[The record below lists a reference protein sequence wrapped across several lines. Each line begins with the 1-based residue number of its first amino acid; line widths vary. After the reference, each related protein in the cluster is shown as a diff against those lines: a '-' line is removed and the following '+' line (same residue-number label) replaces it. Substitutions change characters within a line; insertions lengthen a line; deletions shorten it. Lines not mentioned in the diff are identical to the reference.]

1 MEKEKIQEISFGII
15 LCCGEASNYI
25 NEAFKMIKNYE
36 FDQANKCLVK
46 ANDSLVEAHSKQ
58 SSLLQQ
64 FAEGNEVEV
73 EIILVHA
80 QDHLMSSMNYKNFVE
95 EFFAVYK
102 KLKMIEEKISYS
114 VDSGA

>member
-1 MEKEKIQEISFGII
+1 MEKERIQEISFEII
-15 LCCGEASNYI
+15 LCCGEGCNYI
-25 NEAFKMIKNYE
+25 NEAFKMIKKYE
-36 FDQANKCLVK
+36 FDKANECLVK

-58 SSLLQQ
+58 TSLLQQ
-64 FAEGNEVEV
+64 FAEGKGIEV

-102 KLKMIEEKISYS
+102 KLQMIEEKLSNS
-114 VDSGA
+114 VG